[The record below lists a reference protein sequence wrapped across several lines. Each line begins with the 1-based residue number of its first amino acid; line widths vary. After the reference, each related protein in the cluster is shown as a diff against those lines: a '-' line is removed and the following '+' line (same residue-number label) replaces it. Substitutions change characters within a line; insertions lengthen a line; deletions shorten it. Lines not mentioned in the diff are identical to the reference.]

1 MSLKITSITVPYLNR
16 CSHSSTFCKKKCK
29 TGNRWVVPVTFFV
42 FHTLTGGW
50 LSGHHQMINW
60 SMIQSQPIID
70 KINGILSEEF
80 EVDTE
85 RIIPGAN
92 VRQVMDLDSLDYV
105 DLAVLI
111 EKGFSIKVKPE
122 DFTRIITFSDLH
134 EYIIS
139 QFQHN
144 ELTDRHLPEL

>member
-1 MSLKITSITVPYLNR
+1 
-16 CSHSSTFCKKKCK
+16 
-29 TGNRWVVPVTFFV
+29 
-42 FHTLTGGW
+42 
-50 LSGHHQMINW
+50 
-60 SMIQSQPIID
+60 MIQILEIKD

-85 RIIPGAN
+85 RIISGAN
-92 VRQVMDLDSLDYV
+92 VRQVLDLDSLDYV

-122 DFTRIITFSDLH
+122 DFTRIITFADLH

-139 QFQHN
+139 QVQHN
-144 ELTDRHLPEL
+144 ERADRHLPGL

>member
-1 MSLKITSITVPYLNR
+1 
-16 CSHSSTFCKKKCK
+16 
-29 TGNRWVVPVTFFV
+29 
-42 FHTLTGGW
+42 
-50 LSGHHQMINW
+50 MINW